1 MTYRGFKVLKL
12 KNYTKLSKIDNT
24 MEIAGCKIYARRT
37 CPLDFTVVA
46 QAKPDVN
53 FGIFSSCHTKGKS
66 NRRYFS
72 SLANKA

>member
-24 MEIAGCKIYARRT
+24 LEIAGCKIYARRT

-66 NRRYFS
+66 NRRNFS
-72 SLANKA
+72 YLANKA